1 MRFGFA
7 KKTGISAFLSA
18 MLVLAPHVWAE
29 TFTAKV
35 VGVSDG
41 DTVKVLTEQSCDTGK
56 DCRSGKIQYRV
67 RLAEIDTPEKK
78 QPYGSKAKQALS
90 DLVFG
95 RMIKVE
101 QIDKDRYG
109 RLVANLYVDGKWVNA
124 EMVRSGSAWVYRQY
138 AKTPELFKWRPRP
151 KPISEVSGHYRNRR
165 ELPLGSGEES
175 TNHTPE
181 YAGVNSNQEN
191 KQE

>member
-1 MRFGFA
+1 MRLGFV
-7 KKTGISAFLSA
+7 KNTGVSAFLVA
-18 MLVLAPHVWAE
+18 MLVVAPQVWAE

-41 DTVKVLTEQSCDTGK
+41 DTVKVLTEQSCDSGK
-56 DCRSGKIQYRV
+56 DCRSGKVQYRV

-109 RLVANLYVDGKWVNA
+109 RLVANLYRIARKTSPFRARMN
-124 EMVRSGSAWVYRQY
+124 SAT
-138 AKTPELFKWRPRP
+138 AKPF
-151 KPISEVSGHYRNRR
+151 
-165 ELPLGSGEES
+165 
-175 TNHTPE
+175 
-181 YAGVNSNQEN
+181 
-191 KQE
+191 

>member
-1 MRFGFA
+1 
-7 KKTGISAFLSA
+7 
-18 MLVLAPHVWAE
+18 MLVVAPQVWAE

-41 DTVKVLTEQSCDTGK
+41 DTVKVLTEQSCDSGK
-56 DCRSGKIQYRV
+56 DCRSSKIQYRV

-138 AKTPELFKWRPRP
+138 AKTPELFKLEAEAKADKRGLWALPE
-151 KPISEVSGHYRNRR
+151 SERT
-165 ELPLGSGEES
+165 PLGSGEES

>member
-95 RMIKVE
+95 RMIKVVRIPVNLNSDSGICEHHFRKVCGQGFCE
-101 QIDKDRYG
+101 QKLSFEG
-109 RLVANLYVDGKWVNA
+109 RHLFDSPNKPAAKRSAAVVDPGHWSMTVHL
-124 EMVRSGSAWVYRQY
+124 
-138 AKTPELFKWRPRP
+138 T
-151 KPISEVSGHYRNRR
+151 SEFV
-165 ELPLGSGEES
+165 L
-175 TNHTPE
+175 
-181 YAGVNSNQEN
+181 
-191 KQE
+191 

>member
-1 MRFGFA
+1 MTVGFV
-7 KKTGISAFLSA
+7 KKMGISAFLSA

-56 DCRSGKIQYRV
+56 DCRSGKIQYRL

-138 AKTPELFKWRPRP
+138 AKHRSCSSWRPRL
-151 KPISEVSGHYRNRR
+151 KQISEAFGRYQNQR
-165 ELPLGSGEES
+165 EPHLG
-175 TNHTPE
+175 N
-181 YAGVNSNQEN
+181 GVG
-191 KQE
+191 KTKFLMRCT

>member
-1 MRFGFA
+1 MLCWAKALPAAKRWSDYEVRFCKRRDFSVP
-7 KKTGISAFLSA
+7 ISNAGAGSSCVGRDL
-18 MLVLAPHVWAE
+18 HC
-29 TFTAKV
+29 KGC
-35 VGVSDG
+35 GVSDG

-109 RLVANLYVDGKWVNA
+109 RPVANLYVDGKWVNA

-138 AKTPELFKWRPRP
+138 AKTPELF
-151 KPISEVSGHYRNRR
+151 
-165 ELPLGSGEES
+165 
-175 TNHTPE
+175 
-181 YAGVNSNQEN
+181 AGDRGQSR
-191 KQE
+191 

>member
-1 MRFGFA
+1 MRSGVV
-7 KKTGISAFLSA
+7 KKTGPSVLLVA
-18 MLVLAPHVWAE
+18 MLVVAPPVWAE

-41 DTVKVLTEQSCDTGK
+41 DTVKVLTEQNCDRGK
-56 DCRSGKIQYRV
+56 NCRSGKVQYRV

-78 QPYGSKAKQALS
+78 QPGGSTAKQTLS
-90 DLVFG
+90 DMVFG

-109 RLVANLYVDGKWVNA
+109 RLIANLYVDGKWVNA

-138 AKTPELFKWRPRP
+138 AKTPELFKLEGEAKADKRGIWALPRSQRIPPWEWRR
-151 KPISEVSGHYRNRR
+151 
-165 ELPLGSGEES
+165 
-175 TNHTPE
+175 
-181 YAGVNSNQEN
+181 Q
-191 KQE
+191 Q